1 MIRFCFFSN
10 YLTHHQ
16 LPFCLE
22 MVKLTGGG
30 FVFVET
36 EALPQER
43 KELGYKSLGEQY
55 DFVLNATKG
64 VELEK
69 QAMEIAK
76 SADVMIFG
84 SAPEKYLR
92 ARMKENKLTFRYSER
107 LFKRGEH
114 DVLRQVKHTARN
126 LPYRNKRLY
135 YLFSSAYAAKD
146 YSRCFVRRDKMFKWG
161 YFPETKRYDNIDEM
175 MAAKRPHSI
184 LWAGRLIDWKHPDV
198 PIKLAKRLK
207 EDGVAF
213 DLNIIGN
220 GVMETELR
228 EMIAKEQLDSCV
240 HMLGSMS
247 PDRVREHMERSEIY
261 LFTSDFNEG
270 WGAVLNES
278 MNSACAVV
286 ASHAIGA
293 VPFLLEDEKNG
304 CIYTYRK
311 DSLDEMYS
319 KLKALLNSSEL
330 CRDYGVRAYET
341 IKDEWSAGVAAK
353 RLCALSNFIESGRD
367 LKIYEQGPCSVA
379 EILNQY

>member
-1 MIRFCFFSN
+1 MTRFCFFSN

-22 MVKLTGGG
+22 MVKLTGGN

-36 EALPQER
+36 ETLPQER
-43 KELGYKSLGEQY
+43 KSLGYKALGEQY
-55 DFVLNATKG
+55 DFVINTTKG
-64 VELEK
+64 AEYEK
-69 QAMEIAK
+69 RAMEIAK

-84 SAPEKYLR
+84 SAPGKYLR

-107 LFKRGEH
+107 IFKKREREI
-114 DVLRQVKHTARN
+114 LRRAKYTAIT
-126 LPYRNKRLY
+126 LPYRNKKLY

-146 YSRCFVRRDKMFKWG
+146 YSRCCARRDKMFKWG
-161 YFPETKRYDNIDEM
+161 YFPETKRYESIDEI

-207 EDGVAF
+207 EDGVDF

-220 GVMETELR
+220 GVMEDELR
-228 EMIAKEQLDSCV
+228 EMIAKERLESCV

-247 PDRVREHMERSEIY
+247 PDSVREHMERSEIY

-278 MNSACAVV
+278 MNSACALL

-293 VPFLLEDEKNG
+293 TPFLLDNG
-304 CIYTYRK
+304 NNGYVYTYEK
-311 DSLDEMYS
+311 DSLEDPYE

-330 CRDYGVRAYET
+330 CREYGARAYET

-353 RLCALSNFIESGRD
+353 RVCELAEAIESGED
-367 LKIYEQGPCSVA
+367 VNIYEKGPCSRA
-379 EILNQY
+379 EILK

>member
-10 YLTHHQ
+10 YLNHHQ

-22 MVKLTGGG
+22 MVKLTGGS

-36 EALPQER
+36 EELPQKR

-64 VELEK
+64 VEFEK

-107 LFKRGEH
+107 LFKRGER
-114 DVLRQVKHTARN
+114 DALRRLKHTARN

-146 YSRCFVRRDKMFKWG
+146 YSRCFVRPNKMFKWG
-161 YFPETKRYDNIDEM
+161 YFPETKRYDNFDEM
-175 MAAKRPHSI
+175 ISAKCPHSI
-184 LWAGRLIDWKHPDV
+184 LWAGRLIDWKHPEM

-207 EDGVAF
+207 EDGLDF
-213 DLNIIGN
+213 ELGIIGG
-220 GVMETELR
+220 GVMEAELR
-228 EMIAKEQLDSCV
+228 QMIEKEQLESYV
-240 HMLGSMS
+240 HMLGAMS
-247 PDRVREHMERSEIY
+247 PDKVREYMESSEIY

-270 WGAVLNES
+270 WGAVLNEA
-278 MNSACAVV
+278 MNSGCALL

-293 VPFLLEDEKNG
+293 VPFLLHNG
-304 CIYTYRK
+304 ENGYVYTYK
-311 DSLDEMYS
+311 HDSPDEAYE
-319 KLKALLNSSEL
+319 KLKMLMNSREL
-330 CRDYGVRAYET
+330 CREYGARAYET
-341 IKDEWSAGVAAK
+341 IRDEWCADVAAE
-353 RLCALSNFIESGRD
+353 RICALANAIESGRD
-367 LKIYEQGPCSVA
+367 LNIYEQGPCSVA
-379 EILNQY
+379 KILK